1 MQKCHSFF
9 NKITWKIEILKK
21 WKKCLEI
28 SSFYSFLPK
37 MTNTW
42 CMVLEIWS
50 VTEKKKFFFILIIF
64 CPFTTLTLKIK
75 IFKKWKK
82 KNTRIYHHFI
92 QVYHKWQSYNIWFLR
107 YEVWQ
112 TEFFVIL
119 GHALPFYPIT
129 TQNINIL
136 KKRKNKKKKKKKTP
150 GDMWVPHLKKLLL

>member
-1 MQKCHSFF
+1 MK
-9 NKITWKIEILKK
+9 KMPGDIIILLFSTKNDK
-21 WKKCLEI
+21 HMMYGSWDMECDR
-28 SSFYSFLPK
+28 
-37 MTNTW
+37 
-42 CMVLEIWS
+42 
-50 VTEKKKFFFILIIF
+50 KKKFFFILIIF
-64 CPFTTLTLKIK
+64 CPFTTLTLNIK
-75 IFKKWKK
+75 IFKKLKK

>member
-1 MQKCHSFF
+1 MK
-9 NKITWKIEILKK
+9 KMPGDIIILLFSTKNDK
-21 WKKCLEI
+21 HMMYGSWDMECDR
-28 SSFYSFLPK
+28 
-37 MTNTW
+37 
-42 CMVLEIWS
+42 
-50 VTEKKKFFFILIIF
+50 KKKNFFILIIF

-82 KNTRIYHHFI
+82 KKTRIYHHFI

-136 KKRKNKKKKKKKTP
+136 KKRKNKKKKEEKNTWRYVGAPPKKTAIII
-150 GDMWVPHLKKLLL
+150 

>member
-1 MQKCHSFF
+1 MK
-9 NKITWKIEILKK
+9 KMPGDIIILLFSTKNDK
-21 WKKCLEI
+21 HMMYGSWDMECDR
-28 SSFYSFLPK
+28 
-37 MTNTW
+37 
-42 CMVLEIWS
+42 
-50 VTEKKKFFFILIIF
+50 KKKIFFILIIF

-82 KNTRIYHHFI
+82 KKHQDISSF
-92 QVYHKWQSYNIWFLR
+92 KWQSYNIWFLR

>member
-1 MQKCHSFF
+1 MK
-9 NKITWKIEILKK
+9 KMPGDIIILLFSTKNDK
-21 WKKCLEI
+21 HMMYGSWDMECDR
-28 SSFYSFLPK
+28 
-37 MTNTW
+37 
-42 CMVLEIWS
+42 
-50 VTEKKKFFFILIIF
+50 KKKFFFILIIF

-92 QVYHKWQSYNIWFLR
+92 HVYHKWQSYNIWFLR

-136 KKRKNKKKKKKKTP
+136 KKRKNKKKKEEKNTWRYVGAPPKKTAIII
-150 GDMWVPHLKKLLL
+150 

>member
-1 MQKCHSFF
+1 MK
-9 NKITWKIEILKK
+9 KMPGDIIILLFSTKNDK
-21 WKKCLEI
+21 HMMYGSWDMECDR
-28 SSFYSFLPK
+28 
-37 MTNTW
+37 
-42 CMVLEIWS
+42 
-50 VTEKKKFFFILIIF
+50 KKKFFFILIIF

>member
-1 MQKCHSFF
+1 MK
-9 NKITWKIEILKK
+9 KMPGDIIILLFSTKNDKHMMYGSWDMECDRKK
-21 WKKCLEI
+21 
-28 SSFYSFLPK
+28 
-37 MTNTW
+37 N
-42 CMVLEIWS
+42 
-50 VTEKKKFFFILIIF
+50 FFFILIIF

-136 KKRKNKKKKKKKTP
+136 KKRKNKKKKEEKNTWRYVGAPPKKTAIII
-150 GDMWVPHLKKLLL
+150 

>member
-1 MQKCHSFF
+1 MKKMPGDIIILLFSTKNDKHMMYGSWDMECDRK
-9 NKITWKIEILKK
+9 KI
-21 WKKCLEI
+21 
-28 SSFYSFLPK
+28 
-37 MTNTW
+37 
-42 CMVLEIWS
+42 
-50 VTEKKKFFFILIIF
+50 FFILIIF

-136 KKRKNKKKKKKKTP
+136 KKRKNKKKKEEKNTWRYVGAPPKKTAIII
-150 GDMWVPHLKKLLL
+150 

>member
-1 MQKCHSFF
+1 MK
-9 NKITWKIEILKK
+9 KMPGDIIILLFSTKNDK
-21 WKKCLEI
+21 HMMYGSWDMECDR
-28 SSFYSFLPK
+28 
-37 MTNTW
+37 
-42 CMVLEIWS
+42 
-50 VTEKKKFFFILIIF
+50 KKKFFFILIIF

-136 KKRKNKKKKKKKTP
+136 KKRKNKKKKRRKK
-150 GDMWVPHLKKLLL
+150 HLEICGCPT

>member
-1 MQKCHSFF
+1 MK
-9 NKITWKIEILKK
+9 KMPGDIIILLFSTKNDK
-21 WKKCLEI
+21 HMMYGSWDMECDR
-28 SSFYSFLPK
+28 
-37 MTNTW
+37 
-42 CMVLEIWS
+42 
-50 VTEKKKFFFILIIF
+50 KKKFFFILIIF

-129 TQNINIL
+129 TQNINIF
-136 KKRKNKKKKKKKTP
+136 KKRKNKKKKEEKNTWRYVGAPPKKTAIII
-150 GDMWVPHLKKLLL
+150 

>member
-1 MQKCHSFF
+1 MK
-9 NKITWKIEILKK
+9 KMPGDIIILLFSTKNDK
-21 WKKCLEI
+21 HMMYGSWDMECDR
-28 SSFYSFLPK
+28 
-37 MTNTW
+37 
-42 CMVLEIWS
+42 
-50 VTEKKKFFFILIIF
+50 KKKFFFILIIF

-136 KKRKNKKKKKKKTP
+136 KKQKKQKKKKKKTP

>member
-50 VTEKKKFFFILIIF
+50 VTEKKKIFFILIIF

-82 KNTRIYHHFI
+82 KTPGYIIILYKCTINDNHTIYGSWDTKCDR
-92 QVYHKWQSYNIWFLR
+92 QNFLSF
-107 YEVWQ
+107 WAM
-112 TEFFVIL
+112 L
-119 GHALPFYPIT
+119 CPFTPQQPKT
-129 TQNINIL
+129 LTFWKNEKTK
-136 KKRKNKKKKKKKTP
+136 KKRRKK
-150 GDMWVPHLKKLLL
+150 HLEIFGCPT

>member
-1 MQKCHSFF
+1 M
-9 NKITWKIEILKK
+9 KK
-21 WKKCLEI
+21 MPGDIII
-28 SSFYSFLPK
+28 SLFSTKNDKHMMYGSWD
-37 MTNTW
+37 ME
-42 CMVLEIWS
+42 CDR
-50 VTEKKKFFFILIIF
+50 KKKIFFILIIF

-82 KNTRIYHHFI
+82 KNTRTYHHFI

-136 KKRKNKKKKKKKTP
+136 KKRKKQKKKEEKNTWRYVGAPPKKTAIII
-150 GDMWVPHLKKLLL
+150 

>member
-1 MQKCHSFF
+1 MPGD
-9 NKITWKIEILKK
+9 IIILLFSTKNDK
-21 WKKCLEI
+21 HMMYGSWDMECDR
-28 SSFYSFLPK
+28 
-37 MTNTW
+37 
-42 CMVLEIWS
+42 
-50 VTEKKKFFFILIIF
+50 KKKFFFILIIF

-136 KKRKNKKKKKKKTP
+136 KKQKKQKKKKKKKTP

>member
-1 MQKCHSFF
+1 MK
-9 NKITWKIEILKK
+9 KMPGDIIILLFSTKNDK
-21 WKKCLEI
+21 HMMYGSWDMECDR
-28 SSFYSFLPK
+28 
-37 MTNTW
+37 
-42 CMVLEIWS
+42 
-50 VTEKKKFFFILIIF
+50 KKFFFILIIF

-136 KKRKNKKKKKKKTP
+136 KKRKNKKKKEEKNTWRYVGAPPKKTAIII
-150 GDMWVPHLKKLLL
+150 

>member
-1 MQKCHSFF
+1 MK
-9 NKITWKIEILKK
+9 KMPGDIIILLFSTKNDK
-21 WKKCLEI
+21 HMMYGSWDMECDR
-28 SSFYSFLPK
+28 
-37 MTNTW
+37 
-42 CMVLEIWS
+42 
-50 VTEKKKFFFILIIF
+50 KKKIFFILIIF

>member
-1 MQKCHSFF
+1 MK
-9 NKITWKIEILKK
+9 KMPGDIIILLFSTKNDK
-21 WKKCLEI
+21 HMMYGSWDMECDR
-28 SSFYSFLPK
+28 
-37 MTNTW
+37 
-42 CMVLEIWS
+42 
-50 VTEKKKFFFILIIF
+50 KKKFFFILIIF

-136 KKRKNKKKKKKKTP
+136 KKRKNKKKKEEKNTWRYVGAPPKKTAIII
-150 GDMWVPHLKKLLL
+150 

>member
-1 MQKCHSFF
+1 MK
-9 NKITWKIEILKK
+9 KMPGDIIILLFSTKNDK
-21 WKKCLEI
+21 HMMYGSWDMECDR
-28 SSFYSFLPK
+28 
-37 MTNTW
+37 
-42 CMVLEIWS
+42 
-50 VTEKKKFFFILIIF
+50 KKKFFFILIIF

-136 KKRKNKKKKKKKTP
+136 KNEKTKKKKKKKTP